1 MAPSIHTLH
10 HGARLILQRGDL
22 DEPAILVGSGRGI
35 SVRVEGPVAGLWL
48 PLRGRL
54 QLATSEGESTHP
66 RGEVRVISTEADV
79 RAGGRG
85 HALWVAV
92 IGAPAA
98 WRDVLSAGLMH
109 DSGLLPALHDAG
121 CAGLRRAL
129 GLARAMR
136 RGDAAAWESIL
147 EEINAMQAR
156 FDDMIARCPGRT
168 WAQRRHVFLRL
179 QRVREHLA
187 YNCHLALDNA
197 ALARIASYSPWHF
210 IRAFHATYRETPHA
224 FLVRQRLQRAQQLLR
239 SSPLAIGEI
248 ALACGFENRCAFS
261 RLFRKRFGTTASAL
275 RRRVRALQNPAD
287 RQSWQPAYGGE
298 GSI

>member
-1 MAPSIHTLH
+1 VTPSIHNLH
-10 HGARLILQRGDL
+10 YGARLTLQRGDL
-22 DEPAILVGSGRGI
+22 DEPAVLVGSGRGT
-35 SVRVEGPVAGLWL
+35 SVRIEGPVAGLWL

-54 QLATSEGESTHP
+54 QLVTSEGESAHR

-79 RAGGRG
+79 RATARG
-85 HALWVAV
+85 HALWLAV
-92 IGAPAA
+92 IGAPAI
-98 WRDVLSAGLMH
+98 WHELLSAGPMR
-109 DSGLLPALHDAG
+109 DCGLLPALHETDR
-121 CAGLRRAL
+121 AGLRRVL

-136 RGDAAAWESIL
+136 NGDDAAWQAVL
-147 EEINAMQAR
+147 DEIHALQAR

-187 YNCHLALDNA
+187 YNCHLDLDNA

-224 FLVRQRLQRAQQLLR
+224 FLVRQRLQRAQHLLR

-275 RRRVRALQNPAD
+275 RRRFGAPLVLYANAD
-287 RQSWQPAYGGE
+287 
-298 GSI
+298 